1 VAAAFK
7 HAEWT
12 FHDEVDEYD
21 LEWQEESIEEMLDN
35 RLKLHVA
42 EVVDNCHTFLQNLHG
57 HEYDQK
63 SRLKVFFGVGED
75 SLTIM
80 RKWVSK
86 EANKRKLKAVTE
98 TEFFQ
103 WVALNIATDLINLPL
118 RKCLSMITLLQ
129 NTRNFPAITTII
141 QLDRYKELTQCV
153 RAINPDY
160 ATNTRHS
167 WGGVI
172 DNVANMR
179 EFESAVFGPSRKI
192 CMTPN
197 AIIVVDDELVS
208 CRSKTVQSRIISQR
222 KRGKDGLKNDSIACS
237 ITRIVLGVRHKQRI
251 QGTTGDLDDTQGIQ
265 NDPESSQLTQ
275 VELHRAVE
283 TLKRQRGSILAQ
295 CNKGIHKR
303 MRLSKNVS
311 HNWRALG
318 KKTVKTV
325 QDGQET
331 VTSYQIQKVCV
342 VCGGVATNECTICKV
357 PLHTT
362 RLNGSKAAS
371 PCFSRWHNNQRI
383 DLNP

>member
-1 VAAAFK
+1 MDWAHDSVLTTGPPPQPHKAFTDLDSYILSTHIRFWRALRKKVANGPIHPVYIVKSAAQILYNK
-7 HAEWT
+7 CKGGLDGSTQYVRTLTGQAKAEIPT
-12 FHDEVDEYD
+12 E
-21 LEWQEESIEEMLDN
+21 I
-35 RLKLHVA
+35 
-42 EVVDNCHTFLQNLHG
+42 
-57 HEYDQK
+57 DQK
-63 SRLKVFFGVGED
+63 IAIRTLKQVVVNSAVLWRLQQV
-75 SLTIM
+75 
-80 RKWVSK
+80 
-86 EANKRKLKAVTE
+86 KLKGEVWSTLSQLRQRCNAVE
-98 TEFFQ
+98 PLNKF
-103 WVALNIATDLINLPL
+103 ALELCVELLTYLSTGNL
-118 RKCLSMITLLQ
+118 
-129 NTRNFPAITTII
+129 
-141 QLDRYKELTQCV
+141 
-153 RAINPDY
+153 
-160 ATNTRHS
+160 
-167 WGGVI
+167 
-172 DNVANMR
+172 
-179 EFESAVFGPSRKI
+179 
-192 CMTPN
+192 
-197 AIIVVDDELVS
+197 
-208 CRSKTVQSRIISQR
+208 
-222 KRGKDGLKNDSIACS
+222 DG
-237 ITRIVLGVRHKQRI
+237 I
-251 QGTTGDLDDTQGIQ
+251 QGTTGDLDDTQGTQ

-303 MRLSKNVS
+303 MHLSKNVS